1 MERRR
6 TMSKKIL
13 ETLTIS
19 TEDMEKLNKRA
30 ENLAAK
36 GVHVTGDHS
45 GELNFAGCAS
55 GYCQAW
61 D

>member
-1 MERRR
+1 MG
-6 TMSKKIL
+6 KKML
-13 ETLTIS
+13 GTLTLS
-19 TEDMEKLNKRA
+19 DDSMKALKEKKEYLEA
-30 ENLAAK
+30 QGVEVK
-36 GVHVTGDHS
+36 GTHS

>member
-1 MERRR
+1 MKGGAQ
-6 TMSKKIL
+6 MSKKVL
-13 ETLTIS
+13 EALTLSADVMKALNEKT
-19 TEDMEKLNKRA
+19 EKLEA
-30 ENLAAK
+30 Q
-36 GVHVTGDHS
+36 GVQVNEVHS